1 MALVTLACARPGL
14 ERVFRK
20 HERWSG
26 RPESMSGCSA
36 AGQPGG
42 LCHNMGAARAQYQA
56 KIEAIV
62 DQAQRPGNN
71 SEGAWFCTL

>member
-1 MALVTLACARPGL
+1 VSVQKAWAGVQQQCSRASCAATWVL
-14 ERVFRK
+14 
-20 HERWSG
+20 
-26 RPESMSGCSA
+26 
-36 AGQPGG
+36 
-42 LCHNMGAARAQYQA
+42 RAQYQA